1 VSQRFVEPT
10 QVNGAALVARGIEGP
25 VEMLNLLRFRD
36 VADYSRS
43 PELAPDEPISG
54 EAAYALYSA
63 ATLPHVAAAGA
74 EVTWVADGAGPLI
87 GPSDER
93 WDRVL
98 VVRYP
103 DVATFLSMTTNEEYL
118 ATVGH
123 RTAALED
130 SRLFPLVR
138 HTGGLR

>member
-1 VSQRFVEPT
+1 MGARFIEPT
-10 QVNGAALVARGIEGP
+10 REAGAALVRRGIEGP
-25 VEMLNLLRFRD
+25 VEMLNMLRFRE

-63 ATLPHVAAAGA
+63 ATLPHVHAAGA
-74 EVTWVADGAGPLI
+74 AVVWVADGSGPLI
-87 GPSDER
+87 GDPDER

-103 DVATFLSMTTNEEYL
+103 DVDTFLSMTTNEGYL
-118 ATVGH
+118 RTVGH

-130 SRLFPLVR
+130 SRLFPLVP
-138 HTGGLR
+138 HEGGLS